1 MSLLDHIHRCQSAN
15 LGADMGKFL
24 PWLIGGET
32 VGWVRRD
39 VAARL
44 GSYPTVFAVDG
55 KAVRLREHLASFDH
69 RSAAV
74 GDVARDLYEAGLFAG
89 WRNEW
94 FPVLT
99 RFGAPPLMRLERA
112 AVPMFGVQAFG
123 VHMNGFVRAGGRL
136 KLWVGTRAADRPVE
150 PGKLDHLV
158 AGGLPL
164 GMGVQECLVKE
175 CEEEASIPAALA
187 ARATPVGAIRYRMEH
202 QGWLRNDTMFV
213 YDLELPA
220 DFAPINR
227 DGEIASFRLM
237 ALDEVE
243 SILSAGE
250 EFKFNVALVLIDFMI
265 RHGHIGPDHPDYSD
279 LALGMWRHE

>member
-1 MSLLDHIHRCQSAN
+1 MSLIDHIHRCQSA
-15 LGADMGKFL
+15 DMSRYL
-24 PWLIGGET
+24 PWLIGGEP

-44 GSYPTVFAVDG
+44 ANYPSVFASDE
-55 KAVRLREHLASFDH
+55 KSVRLRDHLQSFDH

-74 GDVARDLYEAGLFAG
+74 GDVARDLYEAGVFSG

-94 FPVLT
+94 FPVVR
-99 RFGAPPLMRLERA
+99 RFGSAPLMRLERG

-123 VHMNGFVRAGGRL
+123 VHVNGFVRDGGTL
-136 KLWVGTRAADRPVE
+136 KLWIGKRAPDRPIE

-164 GMGVQECLVKE
+164 GMSVADCLAKE
-175 CEEEASIPAALA
+175 AEEEASIPAALA
-187 ARATPVGAIRYRMEH
+187 ARAKPVGAIRYRMEH

-220 DFAPINR
+220 DFKPVNH

-237 ALDEVE
+237 TLDEVE
-243 SILSAGE
+243 TILAAGE
-250 EFKFNVALVLIDFMI
+250 DFKFNVALVLIDFLI
-265 RHGHIGPDHPDYSD
+265 RHGHVTPTHPDYSD
-279 LALGMWRHE
+279 LTLGMWRHD